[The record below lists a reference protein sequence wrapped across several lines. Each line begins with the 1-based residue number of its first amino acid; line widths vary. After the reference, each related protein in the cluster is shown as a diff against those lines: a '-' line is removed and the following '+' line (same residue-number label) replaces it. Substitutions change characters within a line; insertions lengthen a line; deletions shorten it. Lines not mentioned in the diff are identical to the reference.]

1 MRGKIQMAGNSHHVV
16 TNSNGGWSVKRDG
29 SERAIKNFG
38 SRDSAIDFG
47 KKVSRNACSELVIH
61 RKDGTIQSKVI
72 EGQCLN
78 ALRG

>member
-1 MRGKIQMAGNSHHVV
+1 MAGNSHHVV
-16 TNSNGGWSVKRDG
+16 TNPSGGWSVRKDG
-29 SERAIKNFG
+29 SERAIRNFD
-38 SRDSAIDFG
+38 SKYSAIDFG

-61 RKDGTIQSKVI
+61 RKDGTIQSKFI